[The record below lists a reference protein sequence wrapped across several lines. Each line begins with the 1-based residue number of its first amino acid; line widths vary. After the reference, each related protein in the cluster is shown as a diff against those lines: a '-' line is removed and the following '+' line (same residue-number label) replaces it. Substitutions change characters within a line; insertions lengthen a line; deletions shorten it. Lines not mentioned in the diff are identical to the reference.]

1 VAATA
6 RKRRLAP
13 VDTWADYQ
21 TLFVDFLEGVNRA
34 TSTIRTYRIAV
45 EQLADFMREQ
55 GVLSPAEVQ
64 PAQLIAWFRHL
75 ARAKPDG
82 AGLAD
87 TSVAQRYR
95 SIQAFFKYLVT
106 QEGFAEKPLANI
118 PPPQVPD
125 KLVPVVPSEA
135 LQQLLKACSGTGFDA
150 RRDRAIIGLFIDT
163 GIRLSEMAGLTVDD
177 VDLER
182 MQLIVRGKGRIQR
195 RVRFVRETRM
205 DLKRYA
211 MERSR
216 HARAEDSAFWLGRR
230 GRMNG
235 SGIYQ
240 MLKRRCRQAEI
251 SHIHPHQL
259 RHTFAHMY
267 LKQGGNE
274 GDLMNVTGW
283 KSRSMV
289 ARYGR
294 SAAAERAL
302 DAHDR
307 FSLRKQLK

>member
-1 VAATA
+1 V
-6 RKRRLAP
+6 
-13 VDTWADYQ
+13 
-21 TLFVDFLEGVNRA
+21 
-34 TSTIRTYRIAV
+34 
-45 EQLADFMREQ
+45 
-55 GVLSPAEVQ
+55 
-64 PAQLIAWFRHL
+64 
-75 ARAKPDG
+75 
-82 AGLAD
+82 
-87 TSVAQRYR
+87 
-95 SIQAFFKYLVT
+95 
-106 QEGFAEKPLANI
+106 
-118 PPPQVPD
+118 
-125 KLVPVVPSEA
+125 
-135 LQQLLKACSGTGFDA
+135 
-150 RRDRAIIGLFIDT
+150 
-163 GIRLSEMAGLTVDD
+163 
-177 VDLER
+177 
-182 MQLIVRGKGRIQR
+182 VRGKGRVQR

-216 HARAEDSAFWLGRR
+216 HPCAEDSASWLGRR

-240 MLKRRCRQAEI
+240 MLKRHCRQAGI

-289 ARYGR
+289 DRYGR
-294 SAAAERAL
+294 SAAAERTL

-307 FSLRKQLK
+307 FSPRKQLK